1 MHIWYVHFQ
10 CHGLPFQ
17 VTGHAAHI
25 RCGWWWLGRIAGRG
39 VKTQAMAWRGGVAR
53 SPIRAWHLGF
63 WVSWPLGICECR
75 MVWGRGGAKTS
86 TSRYQSEICDSLHL
100 GDANVHF
107 SVFVWGLHCY
117 YFTDTCIWHWE
128 RRNQIVHVPAYWE
141 FVLPR
146 LAAFLPR
153 YGCGTHHWLF
163 SFEHASQHP

>member
-1 MHIWYVHFQ
+1 MLSILYFVYFVSYCIIYMNLFYISYSEYSLNAYLICAFPMSWIA
-10 CHGLPFQ
+10 FQ
-17 VTGHAAHI
+17 VTSHAAHI
-25 RCGWWWLGRIAGRG
+25 RCRWWWLGRIAGRG

-53 SPIRAWHLGF
+53 SPICAWHLGF

-117 YFTDTCIWHWE
+117 YFNDTCI
-128 RRNQIVHVPAYWE
+128 
-141 FVLPR
+141 
-146 LAAFLPR
+146 
-153 YGCGTHHWLF
+153 
-163 SFEHASQHP
+163 